1 MLLAQSDKQHLKS
14 YESLCFDGG
23 FHTPGIQS
31 LSAARGADNPCKHT
45 AQWGD
50 RNKPR
55 TSLPAFWQ

>member
-1 MLLAQSDKQHLKS
+1 MKA
-14 YESLCFDGG
+14 YEILCFDGG